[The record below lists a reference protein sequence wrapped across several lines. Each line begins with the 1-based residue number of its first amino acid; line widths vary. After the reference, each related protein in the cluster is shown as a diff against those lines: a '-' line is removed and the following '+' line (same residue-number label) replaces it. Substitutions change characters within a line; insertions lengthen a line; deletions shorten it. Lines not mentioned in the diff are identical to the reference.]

1 MNTNSILT
9 PRIIEVVLALILALV
24 LQLLFMLLAAGTAPA
39 FSATGWLLAA
49 VLSWGVLVVARC
61 WLAKLATSTD
71 GSHSTAGTSNL
82 TQALSQHQSFLRTD
96 LSYLPRFGEVMAKH
110 IESANNETEKGA
122 LKIMQVLD
130 SLYKLSGS
138 LLERLNNN
146 VQEAQSIKDIQAVRL
161 SADQELLRQMS
172 DYISA
177 KSAQVQTDH
186 ERIEEVLQQVKGLT
200 GLTGLIRNIAKQTNL
215 LALNASIEAARAGEA
230 GRGFAVVA
238 DEVRTLSQETETATA
253 AIDKAILAVSDT
265 VAKNLAS
272 VLAGDHTH
280 EEMQKVT
287 EVSQSLQAVLQD
299 FSELNNYVELLSQE
313 SKEAMTFIHN
323 GIVEALGNMQFQDI
337 SRQQLE
343 SVQTLFNE
351 LIAHFRQLSQSLE
364 QAPLEPINMPPLE
377 VLLESHRERYV
388 MQQQQET
395 HNGVLGR
402 PRSTDNQPV
411 IELF

>member
-1 MNTNSILT
+1 MMNLNSILT
-9 PRIIEVVLALILALV
+9 PRIIEVVLALILALM
-24 LQLLFMLLAAGTAPA
+24 LQLLFMLLATGTGLV
-39 FSATGWLLAA
+39 FSVIGWLVAA
-49 VLSWGVLVVARC
+49 LLSWGALVVARC
-61 WLAKLATSTD
+61 WLTKLATPTD
-71 GSHSTAGTSNL
+71 GSHVTADNPN
-82 TQALSQHQSFLRTD
+82 LSQHQSFIRTD

-110 IESANNETEKGA
+110 IESANNETEKGV
-122 LKIMQVLD
+122 LKIMHVLD

-172 DYISA
+172 DYINA

-186 ERIEEVLQQVKGLT
+186 EQIEEVLLQVKGLS

-238 DEVRTLSQETETATA
+238 EEVRTLSQETETATA

-265 VAKNLAS
+265 VAKNLVS
-272 VLAGDHTH
+272 ILAGDHTS
-280 EEMQKVT
+280 EVMQKVT
-287 EVSQSLQAVLQD
+287 EVSQSLQSVLQD

-343 SVQTLFNE
+343 SVHTLFNE
-351 LIAHFRQLSQSLE
+351 LIAHFQQLSQSLE
-364 QAPLEPINMPPLE
+364 GASVDPIDLPPLE
-377 VLLESHRERYV
+377 VLLESYSERYV
-388 MQQQQET
+388 MEQQQNT
-395 HNGVLGR
+395 HNQILGKPKR
-402 PRSTDNQPV
+402 DSSLPA

>member
-1 MNTNSILT
+1 MNTNHMLA
-9 PRIIEVVLALILALV
+9 PKIIEVALALFLSLLLQWLFISLATDAKP
-24 LQLLFMLLAAGTAPA
+24 LF
-39 FSATGWLLAA
+39 SVVGWLLAA
-49 VLSWGVLVVARC
+49 VLSWVCLVAARY
-61 WLAKLATSTD
+61 WFVKTMIPTDALPGATDHPMSPAVR
-71 GSHSTAGTSNL
+71 SPH
-82 TQALSQHQSFLRTD
+82 QHFLQND
-96 LSYLPRFGEVMAKH
+96 LNYLPRFGEVMAKH
-110 IESANNETEKGA
+110 IELANGETEKGA
-122 LKIMQVLD
+122 LKIMEVLD

-138 LLERLNNN
+138 LLERLNQN
-146 VQEAQSIKDIQAVRL
+146 VKEAQSIKDTQAVRL

-177 KSAQVQTDH
+177 KSAQVRTDH

-238 DEVRTLSQETETATA
+238 DEVRKLSQETETATA
-253 AIDKAILAVSDT
+253 AIDKAVQAVSET

-343 SVQTLFNE
+343 SVQTLFND
-351 LIAHFRQLSQSLE
+351 LITHFHQLSQTLE
-364 QAPLEPINMPPLE
+364 QTTTEPINLPPLE

-388 MQQQQET
+388 MQQQREV
-395 HNGVLGR
+395 HNGVLGE
-402 PRSTDNQPV
+402 PRATDKAPV